1 MLRSLSVVVC
11 VAALSVAASSSFA
24 QQGQEGLPAAAAPAA
39 PAAEEPEAAPVYS
52 YAIGL
57 EIGSNFK
64 GDDVQLDIDSLIAGI
79 KDAMNDAQP
88 KYDEATCMKA
98 LQKLSEARAGS
109 IVTKNKKF
117 LEDNKKA
124 EGVVTLPSGLQ
135 YKVLKAGTG
144 ATPTAKDT
152 VRTHYEGKLIDG
164 TVFDSSLKRNE
175 PAEFPVEGVIAG
187 WTEAL
192 QKMKVGD
199 KWQLFIPSELAYGE
213 AGAGGVIP
221 PHATLIFE
229 IELLDIPK

>member
-1 MLRSLSVVVC
+1 
-11 VAALSVAASSSFA
+11 
-24 QQGQEGLPAAAAPAA
+24 
-39 PAAEEPEAAPVYS
+39 
-52 YAIGL
+52 
-57 EIGSNFK
+57 
-64 GDDVQLDIDSLIAGI
+64 LIAGI

-117 LEDNKKA
+117 LEENKKA